1 MNKKELI
8 EAVAEQADLS
18 KSKAEQAVNA
28 FLSATQ
34 KALVNGET
42 VQLIGFGTFA
52 VAERSARKGRNPQT
66 GQEIEIPASKVPQF
80 KAGAKLKEAVNA

>member
-8 EAVAEQADLS
+8 EAVAEKAELS

-28 FLSATQ
+28 FLNATQ
-34 KALVNGET
+34 KALVDGET
-42 VQLIGFGTFA
+42 VQLIGFGTFG
-52 VAERSARKGRNPQT
+52 VAERAARKGRNPQT

-80 KAGAKLKEAVNA
+80 KAGTKLKEAVNA

>member
-18 KSKAEQAVNA
+18 KSKAELAVNA
-28 FLSATQ
+28 FLQATQ
-34 KALVNGET
+34 DALVSGES
-42 VQLIGFGTFA
+42 VQLIGFGTFT
-52 VAERSARKGRNPQT
+52 VSERAARKGRNPQT
-66 GQEIEIPASKVPQF
+66 GQEIEIPASRVAQF

>member
-8 EAVAEQADLS
+8 EAVAEKAELS

-28 FLSATQ
+28 FLNATQ
-34 KALVNGET
+34 KALVDGET
-42 VQLIGFGTFA
+42 VQLIGFGTFG

-80 KAGAKLKEAVNA
+80 KAGTKLKEAVNA